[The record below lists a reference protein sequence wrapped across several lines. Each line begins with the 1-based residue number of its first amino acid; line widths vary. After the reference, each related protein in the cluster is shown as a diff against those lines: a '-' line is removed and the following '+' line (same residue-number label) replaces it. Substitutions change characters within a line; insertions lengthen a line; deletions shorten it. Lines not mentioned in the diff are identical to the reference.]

1 MCYRLNPC
9 QRLGIQAWL
18 KSRERESPHV
28 QTSAFRQEGVI
39 PSHLRCPADTA
50 AAAAAAVLSVAVA
63 SNTQKTSPNYSD
75 HFCLDEWLAVFMFW
89 KMSEADCHRSWKV
102 CVCVRAH
109 IFPSLVCAFLLTFNR
124 AERLGLKKKNTSWFS
139 RKSSPALI
147 ALFMLFL
154 NREGCVTTLWAVFN
168 FRKVTLYLT
177 HHSN

>member
-18 KSRERESPHV
+18 KNRERESPHV

-39 PSHLRCPADTA
+39 PSHLRCPADTAA

-124 AERLGLKKKNTSWFS
+124 AERLGLKKKKIHLGFQES
-139 RKSSPALI
+139 LH
-147 ALFMLFL
+147 L
-154 NREGCVTTLWAVFN
+154 
-168 FRKVTLYLT
+168 
-177 HHSN
+177 H